1 MNQIQYKKTFWMNV
15 GLSTFSILACLVY
28 VFFLLGIEAVNKFE
42 VIFDFFFLVT
52 PISTVITF
60 YKNEKGLINTISL
73 VLNSIVLVI
82 YCLFLIR
89 LRHNSVDSLLGL
101 LIWSTPF
108 IINVKQLY
116 KLRKMTLTSI

>member
-15 GLSTFSILACLVY
+15 GLSTFAILACLFY
-28 VFFLLGIEAVNKFE
+28 VFFLMGIEVVNKFE

-73 VLNSIVLVI
+73 FLNSIVLVI
-82 YCLFLIR
+82 YCLFIIR
-89 LRHNSVDSLLGL
+89 LRHNSADSLLGL
-101 LIWSTPF
+101 LIWSIPF
-108 IINVKQLY
+108 IINVKQLRE
-116 KLRKMTLTSI
+116 LRNV